1 MGTQVRGIGIVRHF
15 IVGFY
20 LLTCRPSTHQ
30 SAIINALDGVVATF
44 GPQTS
49 DGATFEVET
58 TPILAKPID
67 GLGTKQRSNDEDEYP
82 GKLDNADEVDGNM
95 VIMTDVAGFSGV
107 TMARIAKE
115 SGAAALMVVNT
126 DKEGDGDFIYSLEP
140 ENEEEKRYAE
150 EHIDIPVIMVSLQ
163 AGNII
168 TTALATDDMDPAIVN
183 SGGALPER
191 VRLYAGGDRPFFE
204 DAVSKSP
211 VVYLIHNLLSDEE
224 CEVLLRSAEN
234 KYERVDDTL
243 GTSNYL
249 ESSMASEKQGVPTAI
264 DVDQAML
271 WKGSVG
277 GKTFK
282 VSTYSTVK
290 DASGLFLS
298 PLSAR
303 ISMNASLK

>member
-1 MGTQVRGIGIVRHF
+1 M
-15 IVGFY
+15 
-20 LLTCRPSTHQ
+20 
-30 SAIINALDGVVATF
+30 VASF

-67 GLGTKQRSNDEDEYP
+67 GLGSKLKSDAEDDYP

-126 DKEGDGDFIYSLEP
+126 DKEGDGDYIYSLEP
-140 ENEEEKRYAE
+140 ENEEEERYAE

-168 TTALATDDMDPAIVN
+168 TTALATDDMDPALVN

-224 CEVLLRSAEN
+224 CEELLKMAEN

-249 ESSMASEKQGVPTAI
+249 ESSMASEKEGVPTAI

-282 VSTYSTVK
+282 VSTSSEPSARDV
-290 DASGLFLS
+290 FLS
-298 PLSAR
+298 TPLSTR
-303 ISMNASLK
+303 ISMNVSPK